1 VRNAKECVVFDN
13 MNIVKIPDK
22 ILFTK
27 LAYVEKPPTQNLI
40 DEMERLME
48 INIGVGLAAS
58 QIGINQAFFV
68 AKLRQ
73 GFTVCINP
81 QITDHG
87 REEITE
93 YEGCLSILDA
103 KGNVI
108 RKPKKRWA
116 VIDVIYFPLNPRE
129 GLCSE
134 TLKRMDARIF
144 QHEMDHLEGRLCQ

>member
-1 VRNAKECVVFDN
+1 VTSKAELQ
-13 MNIVKIPDK
+13 IVKMPND
-22 ILFTK
+22 ILLTK
-27 LAYVEKPPTQNLI
+27 LAYVEKTPSQSLI
-40 DEMERLME
+40 DEMQRLMVMKM
-48 INIGVGLAAS
+48 GVGLAAS

-68 AKLRQ
+68 AKLSQ

-87 REEITE
+87 REEIME

-103 KGNVI
+103 KGNII

-144 QHEMDHLEGRLCQ
+144 QHEMDHLEGKLCQ